1 MAFYLLRIEITHFK
15 SLDVIGTRRY
25 STKLGRNFAQN
36 KNSISGIKSTGKNQ
50 DQPIKRKQ
58 TLLAGVGLEKLCL
71 RESSATL
78 MFEDFF
84 LWPPKTSHDSSLF
97 MFATQ
102 TKEITQDYYKPLV
115 VVNLGITQLKRE
127 ICEERNNIQLKRE
140 ICEERNNI
148 ASLHY

>member
-1 MAFYLLRIEITHFK
+1 M
-15 SLDVIGTRRY
+15 
-25 STKLGRNFAQN
+25 
-36 KNSISGIKSTGKNQ
+36 
-50 DQPIKRKQ
+50 
-58 TLLAGVGLEKLCL
+58 EKLYL

-84 LWPPKTSHDSSLF
+84 LWPPKTRVMTILFF

-102 TKEITQDYYKPLV
+102 TKEITQDYYKPLI

-127 ICEERNNIQLKRE
+127 ICDERNNIQLKRE

>member
-84 LWPPKTSHDSSLF
+84 LWPPKT
-97 MFATQ
+97 
-102 TKEITQDYYKPLV
+102 
-115 VVNLGITQLKRE
+115 
-127 ICEERNNIQLKRE
+127 
-140 ICEERNNI
+140 
-148 ASLHY
+148 